1 MGVTRDIISP
11 GNGTDYP
18 QKGDTVS
25 MHYTGTLV
33 NGKKFDS
40 SVDRGEEFRTKIG
53 TGQVIKGWDEGVPQM
68 SLGEKAKL
76 TITGDYAYGDSGYPG
91 LIPPNAT
98 LIFEVQLLAIG
109 NKRAF

>member
-1 MGVTRDIISP
+1 MGVTREIIAP

-18 QKGDTVS
+18 VKGDTVS
-25 MHYTGTLV
+25 MHYTGTLT

-40 SVDRGEEFRTKIG
+40 SVDRNEEFQTVIG
-53 TGQVIKGWDEGVPQM
+53 VGKVIKGWDEGVPQM

-76 TITGDYAYGDSGYPG
+76 TITGDYAYGQRGYPG

-98 LIFEVQLLAIG
+98 LIFEVQLLAING
-109 NKRAF
+109 KRS